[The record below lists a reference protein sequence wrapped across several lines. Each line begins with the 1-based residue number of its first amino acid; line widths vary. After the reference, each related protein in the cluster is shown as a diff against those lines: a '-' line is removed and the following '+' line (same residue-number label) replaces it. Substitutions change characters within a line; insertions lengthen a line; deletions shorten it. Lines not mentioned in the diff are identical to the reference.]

1 LLGISSVAGVGG
13 GMVVVPMAIG
23 LFHFSTKEAIAISSA
38 APHMII
44 NAFKNLAGASIA
56 CGYEFPQLTAMKAAA
71 SAGPAA
77 GAAAAGGAA
86 AAKVEEKVE
95 EPEEEVDLGGMFG
108 ADEDDY

>member
-1 LLGISSVAGVGG
+1 
-13 GMVVVPMAIG
+13 
-23 LFHFSTKEAIAISSA
+23 
-38 APHMII
+38 MII